1 MLDSAK
7 REMDTMMKFL
17 KVIGII
23 LLVIVAVWGVF
34 YLISL
39 TGIADKLDPGSVFGQ
54 IIGGITGALNGLQE
68 SISGLFSNFA
78 R

>member
-1 MLDSAK
+1 
-7 REMDTMMKFL
+7 MKKIL
-17 KVIGII
+17 KVLGSIA
-23 LLVIVAVWGVF
+23 LVIVVVWGVF

-39 TGIADKLDPGSVFGQ
+39 TGIINKLDPGSIFGQ

>member
-1 MLDSAK
+1 MK
-7 REMDTMMKFL
+7 KFL
-17 KVIGII
+17 KIVGII
-23 LLVIVAVWGVF
+23 LLVLVVIWGVL

-39 TGIADKLDPGSVFGQ
+39 TGMADKLDPGSVFGQ

-68 SISGLFSNFA
+68 AISGLFSNFA

>member
-1 MLDSAK
+1 MK
-7 REMDTMMKFL
+7 KFL
-17 KVIGII
+17 KVLGVI
-23 LLVIVAVWGVF
+23 LLVIIVVWVVL

-39 TGIADKLDPGSVFGQ
+39 TGITDKLNPDSVFGQ

-68 SISGLFSNFA
+68 AISGLFSNFA

>member
-1 MLDSAK
+1 MK
-7 REMDTMMKFL
+7 KFL
-17 KVIGII
+17 KVVGII
-23 LLVIVAVWGVF
+23 LIVVVVVWGVL

-39 TGIADKLDPGSVFGQ
+39 TGITDKLDPGSVFGQ

-68 SISGLFSNFA
+68 AISGLFRSFA

>member
-1 MLDSAK
+1 MK
-7 REMDTMMKFL
+7 KFL

-23 LLVIVAVWGVF
+23 LLVVVVVWGVL

-54 IIGGITGALNGLQE
+54 IMGGITGALNGLQE
-68 SISGLFSNFA
+68 AISGLFRNFA
-78 R
+78 K

>member
-1 MLDSAK
+1 MK
-7 REMDTMMKFL
+7 KFL
-17 KVIGII
+17 KVVGII
-23 LLVIVAVWGVF
+23 LLVIVVVWGVL

-54 IIGGITGALNGLQE
+54 LIGGITGALNGLQE
-68 SISGLFSNFA
+68 AISSMFSNFA

>member
-1 MLDSAK
+1 
-7 REMDTMMKFL
+7 MKKIL
-17 KVIGII
+17 KVLAII
-23 LLVIVAVWGVF
+23 LVVIVVVWVVL

-39 TGIADKLDPGSVFGQ
+39 TGIADKLDPSSVFGQ
-54 IIGGITGALNGLQE
+54 LIKGVTDALNGLQD